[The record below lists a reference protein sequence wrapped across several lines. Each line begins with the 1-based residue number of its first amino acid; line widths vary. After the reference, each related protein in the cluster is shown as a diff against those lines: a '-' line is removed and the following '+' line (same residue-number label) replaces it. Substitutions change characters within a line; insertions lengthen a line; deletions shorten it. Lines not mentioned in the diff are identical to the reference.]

1 MFIDEKSKMKSMILK
16 KSDIKPME
24 EEEMKK
30 EDKNT
35 NMKEKK
41 EINSKLKKDLK
52 NKSDD
57 DDDDDL
63 EKIKQENNENIF
75 NLSADDEKEL
85 LRINLKK
92 NIVVRI
98 LDINDEKFVDFC
110 KFYKGYPTKKN
121 IRIKYKTFIKL
132 KDLLTLN

>member
-1 MFIDEKSKMKSMILK
+1 MFNNEKSKTNSIFLK
-16 KSDIKPME
+16 KSNIKPME

-30 EDKNT
+30 EDKNI
-35 NMKEKK
+35 NMKEEIHNTPKK
-41 EINSKLKKDLK
+41 ENIES
-52 NKSDD
+52 
-57 DDDDDL
+57 DDDL
-63 EKIKQENNENIF
+63 EKIKKENNENIF
-75 NLSADDEKEL
+75 NLSTDDEKEL

>member
-35 NMKEKK
+35 NIKEKK

>member
-1 MFIDEKSKMKSMILK
+1 MFNNEKSKTNSIYLK
-16 KSDIKPME
+16 KSNIKPME

-30 EDKNT
+30 EDKNI
-35 NMKEKK
+35 NMKEEIHNTPKK
-41 EINSKLKKDLK
+41 ENIES
-52 NKSDD
+52 
-57 DDDDDL
+57 DDDL
-63 EKIKQENNENIF
+63 EKIKKENNENIF
-75 NLSADDEKEL
+75 NLSTDDEKEL
-85 LRINLKK
+85 LIINLKK

-132 KDLLTLN
+132 KDLLILN

>member
-1 MFIDEKSKMKSMILK
+1 MFNNEKSKTNSIYLK
-16 KSDIKPME
+16 KSNIKPME

-30 EDKNT
+30 EDKNI
-35 NMKEKK
+35 NMKEEIHNTPKK
-41 EINSKLKKDLK
+41 ENIES
-52 NKSDD
+52 
-57 DDDDDL
+57 DDDL
-63 EKIKQENNENIF
+63 EKIKKENNENIF
-75 NLSADDEKEL
+75 NLSTDDEKEL

-132 KDLLTLN
+132 KDLLILN

>member
-1 MFIDEKSKMKSMILK
+1 MFTDEKSKMKSMILK
-16 KSDIKPME
+16 KTNVKPME
-24 EEEMKK
+24 EEII
-30 EDKNT
+30 NT
-35 NMKEKK
+35 KVEEKK
-41 EINSKLKKDLK
+41 EIPISPKKEKK
-52 NKSDD
+52 NIES
-57 DDDDDL
+57 DDDDL
-63 EKIKQENNENIF
+63 EKIKNENNENIF

-132 KDLLTLN
+132 KDLLIIN

>member
-1 MFIDEKSKMKSMILK
+1 MKSMILK
-16 KSDIKPME
+16 KTNVKPME
-24 EEEMKK
+24 EEII
-30 EDKNT
+30 NT
-35 NMKEKK
+35 KVEEKK
-41 EINSKLKKDLK
+41 EIPISPKKEKK
-52 NKSDD
+52 NIES
-57 DDDDDL
+57 DDDDL
-63 EKIKQENNENIF
+63 EKIKNENNENIF

-98 LDINDEKFVDFC
+98 LDVNDEKFVDFC

>member
-41 EINSKLKKDLK
+41 EK
-52 NKSDD
+52 
-57 DDDDDL
+57 
-63 EKIKQENNENIF
+63 
-75 NLSADDEKEL
+75 
-85 LRINLKK
+85 
-92 NIVVRI
+92 
-98 LDINDEKFVDFC
+98 
-110 KFYKGYPTKKN
+110 
-121 IRIKYKTFIKL
+121 
-132 KDLLTLN
+132 